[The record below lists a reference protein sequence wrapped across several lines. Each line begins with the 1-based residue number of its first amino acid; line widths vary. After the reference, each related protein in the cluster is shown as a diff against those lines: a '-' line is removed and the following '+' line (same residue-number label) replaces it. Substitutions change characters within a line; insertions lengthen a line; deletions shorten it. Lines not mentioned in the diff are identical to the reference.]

1 MSTDFTFKG
10 WDTEFTTVFGN
21 QTVTA
26 LYTESVRKYTVRY
39 LNRGAVL
46 KSVTA
51 PYGSTVLYDGDM
63 PVYTGEETAYKYYL
77 FNGWDKGGY
86 VTGDKDINAVYD
98 SCEYVSGYFDGKE
111 FGSLRPVEIYA
122 MTKVG
127 VENTVITSKDPVTIT
142 MGADF
147 SFDDITEKVLI
158 AQPTEFTGKNHVDT
172 GVNLLS
178 EDQNFTLA
186 VDFRMMN
193 TTANNGVLMQCYD
206 GDGMN
211 GFRLWKNSGCKLAW
225 GTESA
230 DAAMPG
236 TREIIVLRHIKGENG
251 LHVYTSNMGAD
262 TSKYT
267 ELSRTRTTKTN
278 AELVFGCAKA
288 ADGAYESYGI
298 GTVYWAKLW
307 YADLGVTTC
316 KELVNWVHSEL
327 TFNACFNRYYLSD
340 GTGKRSSLSLLA
352 EKTLGKTMPMDNAN
366 NNAGGWAKPTTL
378 NTYLNGRVYKAL
390 PIGWRQLVKKV
401 KVPGN
406 VGNVKT
412 DVSTADCYIF
422 IPSAIELDAN
432 MSSEPYVYEGTAI
445 DFITTNTS
453 RKRTNPDGEVVSYW
467 TRSPNKDYNAYYN
480 AVNTSGEVYG

>member
-1 MSTDFTFKG
+1 MASP
-10 WDTEFTTVFGN
+10 
-21 QTVTA
+21 A
-26 LYTESVRKYTVRY
+26 R
-39 LNRGAVL
+39 
-46 KSVTA
+46 
-51 PYGSTVLYDGDM
+51 
-63 PVYTGEETAYKYYL
+63 
-77 FNGWDKGGY
+77 
-86 VTGDKDINAVYD
+86 
-98 SCEYVSGYFDGKE
+98 
-111 FGSLRPVEIYA
+111 
-122 MTKVG
+122 
-127 VENTVITSKDPVTIT
+127 
-142 MGADF
+142 
-147 SFDDITEKVLI
+147 
-158 AQPTEFTGKNHVDT
+158 
-172 GVNLLS
+172 
-178 EDQNFTLA
+178 
-186 VDFRMMN
+186 
-193 TTANNGVLMQCYD
+193 CYD

-225 GTESA
+225 GTEST

-352 EKTLGKTMPMDNAN
+352 EKTLGKTMSMDNAN
-366 NNAGGWAKPTTL
+366 NNTGGWAKPTTL
-378 NTYLNGRVYKAL
+378 NTYLNSRVYKAL

-406 VGNVKT
+406 VGNAKT

-480 AVNTSGEVYG
+480 AVNTSGEIYGYYYPTDTNDILLMFSI

>member
-1 MSTDFTFKG
+1 
-10 WDTEFTTVFGN
+10 
-21 QTVTA
+21 
-26 LYTESVRKYTVRY
+26 VRKYTVRY

-51 PYGSTVLYDGDM
+51 SYGSTVLYDGDM

-77 FNGWDKGGY
+77 FSGWDKGGY

-127 VENTVITSKDPVTIT
+127 AESTVVTSKDPMTIT

-178 EDQNFTLA
+178 EDRSFTLA
-186 VDFRMMN
+186 VDFRMMG

-225 GTESA
+225 GTEST

-352 EKTLGKTMPMDNAN
+352 EKTLGKTMSMDNAN
-366 NNAGGWAKPTTL
+366 NNTGGWAKPTTL
-378 NTYLNGRVYKAL
+378 NTYLNSRVYKAL

-406 VGNVKT
+406 VGNAKT

-480 AVNTSGEVYG
+480 AVNTSGEIYGYYYPTDTNDILLMFSI